1 MGINEFVGSRIKD
14 RRVELGWTLDELA
27 AKVGYSDK
35 STLSRV
41 ENGKSDMPL
50 KKLDKIAQVLDVTP
64 AYLIGFT
71 EADIPDGL
79 NKERYINYV
88 HDSNNPD
95 FLAAIEGTPS
105 DDLCI
110 RIKASHL
117 ADFEVDYMDKQLTF
131 IVEQRRCHVHSEDSE
146 K

>member
-1 MGINEFVGSRIKD
+1 MDNIGKRIKKE
-14 RRVELGWTLDELA
+14 RERLGLSQAELGRL
-27 AKVGYSDK
+27 VGYSSRSTINKIEKGERDIPRDK
-35 STLSRV
+35 V
-41 ENGKSDMPL
+41 AKF
-50 KKLDKIAQVLDVTP
+50 AQVLDVNP
-64 AYLIGFT
+64 AYLAGFT

-79 NKERYINYV
+79 NKELYLNYI

-110 RIKASHL
+110 KIKASDL
-117 ADFEVDYMDKQLTF
+117 NDSEVDYMDKQLDF
-131 IVEQRRCHVHSEDSE
+131 IVGQR

>member
-1 MGINEFVGSRIKD
+1 MGINEFVGNRIKD
-14 RRVELGWTLDELA
+14 RRLELGLTLDELA
-27 AKVGYSDK
+27 SKVGYSDK

-41 ENGKSDMPL
+41 ENGKTDMPL

-79 NKERYINYV
+79 NKELYLNYI

-110 RIKASHL
+110 KIKASDL
-117 ADFEVDYMDKQLTF
+117 NDSEVDYMDKQLDF
-131 IVEQRRCHVHSEDSE
+131 IVGQR

>member
-1 MGINEFVGSRIKD
+1 MEINEFAGRRIKD
-14 RRVELGWTLDELA
+14 RRMELGLTLDELA

-41 ENGKSDMPL
+41 ENGKTDMPL
-50 KKLDKIAQVLDVTP
+50 KKLDKIAQVLDVAP

-79 NKERYINYV
+79 NKEYYLNYI
-88 HDSNNPD
+88 HDSKNPD
-95 FLAAIEGTPS
+95 FVAAIEGTPS

-110 RIKASHL
+110 KIKASDL
-117 ADFEVDYMDKQLTF
+117 NDFEVDYMDKQLDF
-131 IVEQRRCHVHSEDSE
+131 IVEQR

>member
-1 MGINEFVGSRIKD
+1 MGLNEFVGRRIKD
-14 RRVELGWTLDELA
+14 RRIELGWTLDELA

-41 ENGKSDMPL
+41 ENGKTDMPL

-71 EADIPDGL
+71 EADIPNGL
-79 NKERYINYV
+79 NKELYLNYI
-88 HDSNNPD
+88 HDSKNPD

-110 RIKASHL
+110 KIKALDLDDS
-117 ADFEVDYMDKQLTF
+117 EVDYIDKQLDF
-131 IVEQRRCHVHSEDSE
+131 IVGQR

>member
-1 MGINEFVGSRIKD
+1 MGLNEFVGRRIKD
-14 RRVELGWTLDELA
+14 RRIELGWTLDELA

-41 ENGKSDMPL
+41 ENGKTDMPL

-71 EADIPDGL
+71 EADIPNGL
-79 NKERYINYV
+79 NKELYLNYI
-88 HDSNNPD
+88 HDSKNPD

-110 RIKASHL
+110 KIKASDL
-117 ADFEVDYMDKQLTF
+117 NDAEVDYMDKQLTF
-131 IVEQRRCHVHSEDSE
+131 IVEQR